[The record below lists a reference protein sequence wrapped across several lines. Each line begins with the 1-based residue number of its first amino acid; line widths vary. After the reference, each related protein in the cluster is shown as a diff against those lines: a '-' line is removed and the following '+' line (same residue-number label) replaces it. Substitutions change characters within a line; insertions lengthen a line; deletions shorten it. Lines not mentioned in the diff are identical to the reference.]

1 MKHLIIIG
9 GGFAGAYIAKKLEQ
23 EFDVTLFDTK
33 DYFEF
38 TPSVLRTL
46 VEPEHIK
53 KIEVLHSRYLKRATI
68 IRETV
73 TRVLPTEITAGK
85 KCYPF
90 DYLVIASGSRYN
102 SPIKEQDIII
112 TMRGQELRNYAHKL
126 DKAKQ
131 VLIVGGGVVGTELA
145 AEICE
150 KYPQK
155 KITLVHAQSS
165 LLERN
170 PKKVCA
176 YAEKF
181 LRKRKVTLLFNE
193 RVTGGKAKRYQTD
206 KNNTLTADLIFLCT
220 GIIPNSEFLEKDLG
234 HSLNERKFLHV
245 NKHLQIEKHPTIFAA
260 GDINDIKEE
269 KTAQSAEQQAEIVY
283 HNIRALERKEELKE
297 YISTLRPMVIS
308 LGKRRGIFIY
318 RNFVLTGIIPCV
330 LKRMIEWKTMQR
342 YRK

>member
-1 MKHLIIIG
+1 MKRLIIIG
-9 GGFAGAYIAKKLEQ
+9 GGFAGAYIAKELEQ

-46 VEPEHIK
+46 VEPEHIQ
-53 KIEVLHSRYLKRATI
+53 KIEVLHSRYLKHATI
-68 IRETV
+68 IREAV
-73 TRVLPTEITAGK
+73 TRVLSREIIAGK
-85 KCYPF
+85 KCYSF

-145 AEICE
+145 AEISE

-155 KITLVHAQSS
+155 EITLVHAQSS

-170 PKKVCA
+170 PQKARA
-176 YAEKF
+176 YAENF
-181 LRKRKVTLLFNE
+181 LKKKSATILFNE

-206 KNNTLTADLIFLCT
+206 KNNTLTADLVFLCT
-220 GIIPNSEFLEKDLG
+220 GIIPNSEFLERDLSY
-234 HSLNERKFLHV
+234 SLNQKKFLHV
-245 NKHLQIEKHPTIFAA
+245 NSYLQLEKHPTIFAA
-260 GDINDIKEE
+260 GDINDTKEE
-269 KTAQSAEQQAEIVY
+269 KTAQSAEQQAEIVC
-283 HNIRALERKEELKE
+283 HNIRALEKKEQLQE
-297 YISTLRPMVIS
+297 YVSTARPMVIS
-308 LGKRRGIFIY
+308 LGKWHGIFVY
-318 RNFVLTGIIPCV
+318 KNFVLRGIIPGF
-330 LKRMIEWKTMQR
+330 LKRMIEWKTMRR
-342 YRK
+342 YKG

>member
-9 GGFAGAYIAKKLEQ
+9 GGFAGAYLAKKLEQ

-53 KIEVLHSRYLKRATI
+53 KIEVLHSSYLQRATI
-68 IRETV
+68 IREAVERV
-73 TRVLPTEITAGK
+73 TPTEIIAGK

-112 TMRGQELRNYAHKL
+112 TMRGQELRNYAQKL
-126 DKAKQ
+126 ENAKQ

-145 AEICE
+145 AEISE
-150 KYPQK
+150 KYQEK
-155 KITLVHAQSS
+155 KITLVHTQSS

-170 PKKVCA
+170 PLKARA

-181 LRKRKVTLLFNE
+181 LQKRGVTILFNE

-206 KNNTLTADLIFLCT
+206 KKNSLTADLVFLCT
-220 GIIPNSEFLEKDLG
+220 GIIPNSEFLERDFG
-234 HSLNERKFLHV
+234 HSLNQKKFLHV
-245 NKHLQIEKHPTIFAA
+245 NSYLQLEKNPTIFAA

-269 KTAQSAEQQAEIVY
+269 KTAQSAEKQAEVVC
-283 HNIRALERKEELKE
+283 HNIRALEKKEQLQE
-297 YISTLRPMVIS
+297 YVSTQRPMVIS
-308 LGKRRGIFIY
+308 LGKWHGIFIDK
-318 RNFVLTGIIPCV
+318 NFVLTGIIPSF
-330 LKRMIEWKTMQR
+330 LKRVVEWKTMWR
-342 YRK
+342 YKR